1 MKFRQEVDG
10 ASAPAGAPAGAVVVA
25 PVAAAV
31 GMAAEAGSAACRGG
45 VPRAILVHVDAGAHA
60 VSRLEAAAMLGRALG
75 ARLSALHAV
84 QPALLGAL
92 PLAEGAD
99 EERHRLALLRF
110 ERFVLAHDA
119 PIEWLSSSG
128 DHSVDRFIR
137 QARLADL
144 VVLGQQDAS
153 DAEASDVP
161 SGLVPRIV
169 IDSGTPA
176 LVLPR
181 HSDVGFSLP
190 ATVVVGWTDT
200 REAARALKAA
210 LPILAQLNA
219 RVHLATFGGDAD
231 EVRNQHQRVA
241 ALMALHGV
249 AADVRFHHAESEDT
263 GEALLTLARNV
274 AADWLV
280 MGCYGHGRALEFLQ
294 GGTSFRV
301 LNEAALP
308 VLLAH

>member
-1 MKFRQEVDG
+1 MKFRQHGEQPSAAV
-10 ASAPAGAPAGAVVVA
+10 APAP
-25 PVAAAV
+25 
-31 GMAAEAGSAACRGG
+31 GG
-45 VPRAILVHVDAGAHA
+45 VPRSILVHVDAGAHA
-60 VSRLEAAAMLGRALG
+60 LSRLEAADLLGRALG

-84 QPALLGAL
+84 QPALMGTL
-92 PLAEGAD
+92 PIADGVD
-99 EERHRLALLRF
+99 EERHRQALLRF
-110 ERFVLAHDA
+110 ERFAVERNAR
-119 PIEWLSSSG
+119 IEWLSSGG
-128 DHSVDRFIR
+128 DHSVERFIR
-137 QARLADL
+137 MARLADL

-153 DAEASDVP
+153 DAAATDVP

-181 HSDVGFSLP
+181 RPETGFRLP
-190 ATVVVGWTDT
+190 ATAVVGWTDT

-210 LPILAQLNA
+210 LPILAHAQA
-219 RVHLATFGGDAD
+219 KVHLATFGGDAD
-231 EVRNQHQRVA
+231 EVRRQHERVA
-241 ALMALHGV
+241 SLMALHGV
-249 AADVRFHHAESEDT
+249 ADVHFHHAEAEDT
-263 GEALLTLARNV
+263 GESLLVLARTV

-301 LNEAALP
+301 LHEAALP